1 MAKITAKATTEGM
14 NFRRYKDGD
23 FTQHSWQEEI
33 FQAGWSHK
41 CPTYVLRTPPCSAS
55 CPSGHDIRGWL
66 DIARGVEKPT
76 EGVVWQE
83 YAFRRMTEANPFP
96 AIMGR
101 VCPAPCEAGCN
112 RNMVEEHVGI
122 NSVEHYVGDWAIANG
137 LSFTKPEAENGRKV
151 AVIGGGPAG
160 LSAAYHLRK
169 RGYAVTVFEEKPELG
184 GFMRYGIPGYRVP
197 RDTLDAECQR
207 ITDMGVAVKTNCRV
221 GKDVTVAQLEK
232 DFDAIFW
239 GVGTHSGRG
248 LPIPGWKDTPNCV
261 SGVAFLKAFN
271 EGRLQA
277 VTGKIIVVGGG
288 DTSIDV
294 ASVAR
299 RLGHIDEVSKQD
311 RIEHVIF
318 GETAHDVA
326 KTAKREGC
334 KAVLTS
340 LFPVDKMMAAER
352 EVEDAKREGIDIQG
366 GVMPLEVLKDADGRA
381 TGLKMCKC
389 TMDGMTPVP
398 VAGTEFTLEGDLI
411 VAAIGQS
418 GDLAGLEDL
427 DNGKGFINADKAM
440 RVPGRPKHWVG
451 GDVVRPHLLTTAIG
465 HGRVA
470 ASSIDEFLNTGEVG
484 KRPKVDVH
492 YWNLLNKLRETK
504 LEPEKF
510 EPKPETLR
518 GTSDAKFAVHNF
530 EDRAANEVI
539 PHDELFLG
547 HFTQVPRNHR
557 GEIHIGADE
566 VIGNFTERLL
576 KLGDKEVVDEAKRCM
591 SCGLCFE
598 CDNCVVFCPQT
609 AVQRTPKNQR
619 TTGRYVY
626 TEYSKCIGCHICQDV
641 CPTGYIQMGLGE

>member
-1 MAKITAKATTEGM
+1 MAKTSAKAITEGK
-14 NFRRYKDGD
+14 NYRRYKDGD
-23 FTQHSWQEEI
+23 FQTSDWSQEI

-41 CPTYVLRTPPCSAS
+41 CPTYVLRTPPCSGS

-66 DIARGVEKPT
+66 DIARGVEKPP
-76 EGVVWQE
+76 VADMAWQE

-101 VCPAPCEAGCN
+101 VCPAPCEQGCN

-122 NSVEHYVGDWAIANG
+122 NSVEHFVGNWAVENKLA
-137 LSFTKPEAENGRKV
+137 FATPEAETGKKV
-151 AVIGGGPAG
+151 VVIGGGPAG
-160 LSAAYHLRK
+160 LSAAYQLRRK
-169 RGYAVTVFEEKPELG
+169 GHSVTILEDKAELG

-197 RDTLDAECQR
+197 RDVLDAEIKR
-207 ITDMGVAVKTNCRV
+207 ILDMGVEVKANCRV
-221 GKDVTVAQLEK
+221 GRDVTVADLEGQY
-232 DFDAIFW
+232 DAIFW

-248 LPIPGWKDTPNCV
+248 LPIPGWKDTSNCV

-277 VTGKIIVVGGG
+277 VTGRIIVVGGG

-299 RLGHIDEVSKQD
+299 RLGHIKEVSQQD

-334 KAVLTS
+334 TATLTS

-352 EVEDAKREGIDIQG
+352 EVEDAKREGIDIKG
-366 GVMPLEVLKDADGRA
+366 GVMPLEVIKGADGRA
-381 TGLKMCKC
+381 TGLRMCQC

-398 VAGTEFTLEGDLI
+398 VAGTEFTLDGDLI

-418 GDLAGLEDL
+418 GDLADL
-427 DNGKGFINADKAM
+427 AEMDNGKGFINADKNM
-440 RVPGRPKHWVG
+440 RVPGKPKHFVG

-470 ASSIDEFLNTGEVG
+470 AASIDEFLTAGETS
-484 KRPKVDVH
+484 KRPKVDVAH
-492 YWNLLNKLRETK
+492 WNLLNKLREFK
-504 LEPEKF
+504 LEPEKYSG
-510 EPKPETLR
+510 EAVR
-518 GTSDAKFAVHNF
+518 GTNSAKFAVHNF
-530 EDRAANEVI
+530 EDRAAHEVI
-539 PHDELFLG
+539 PHDDLFLG
-547 HFTQVPRNHR
+547 HFTQTARHHR

-576 KLGDKEVVDEAKRCM
+576 PLSEKETQDEAKRCM

-598 CDNCVVFCPQT
+598 CDNCVVFCPQG
-609 AVQRTPKNQR
+609 AVSRTPKAER
-619 TTGRYVY
+619 TTGRYVQ
-626 TEYSKCIGCHICQDV
+626 TDYSKCIGCHICHDV

>member
-1 MAKITAKATTEGM
+1 MAAKTTAKATTEGK

-23 FTQHSWQEEI
+23 SVTTEWSEYI

-41 CPTYVLRTPPCSAS
+41 CPTYVLRTPPCSGS

-66 DIARGVEKPT
+66 DIVRGMEKPT
-76 EGVVWQE
+76 NGQSWQE

-101 VCPAPCEAGCN
+101 VCPAPCEQGCN

-122 NSVEHYVGDWAIANG
+122 NSVEHFIGNWAVENAIGFA
-137 LSFTKPEAENGRKV
+137 KPETETGKKI

-160 LSAAYHLRK
+160 LSAAYQLRK
-169 RGYAVTVFEEKPELG
+169 MGHGVTIFEDKPALG

-197 RDTLDAECQR
+197 RDTLDAEIKR
-207 ITDMGVAVKTNCRV
+207 ITDMGVAVKANCRV
-221 GKDVTVAQLEK
+221 GKDITVADLEK
-232 DFDAIFW
+232 TYDAIFW

-248 LPIPGWKDTPNCV
+248 LPIPGWADTPNCV
-261 SGVAFLKAFN
+261 SGIAFLKAFN

-277 VTGKIIVVGGG
+277 VTGRIIVVGGG

-299 RLGHIDEVSKQD
+299 RLGHIKEVSKQD

-326 KTAKREGC
+326 ATATREGC
-334 KAVLTS
+334 ETTLTS
-340 LFPVDKMMAAER
+340 LFPVNKMMAAQR
-352 EVEDAKREGIDIQG
+352 EVDDATREGIDIKA
-366 GVMPLEVLKDADGRA
+366 GVMPLEVLKGADGRA
-381 TGLKMCKC
+381 TGLKMCQC
-389 TMDGMTPVP
+389 TMDGMIPVP
-398 VAGTEFTLEGDLI
+398 VSGTEFVIEGDLI

-418 GDLAGLEDL
+418 GDLKDL
-427 DNGKGFINADKAM
+427 PEIDNGRGFINADKNM
-440 RVPGRPKHWVG
+440 RVPGKEKHFVG

-470 ASSIDEFLNTGEVG
+470 AASIDQYLATGELS

-492 YWNLLNKLRETK
+492 HFNLLNKLRETN
-504 LEPEKF
+504 LSPEKYACG
-510 EPKPETLR
+510 PTR
-518 GTSDAKFAVHNF
+518 GTSEAKFAVHNF
-530 EDRAANEVI
+530 EDRAANEI
-539 PHDELFLG
+539 IAHEDLFLG
-547 HFTQVPRNHR
+547 HFPASARHHR
-557 GEIHIGADE
+557 SEIHIGADE
-566 VIGNFTERLL
+566 VIGNFVERLVPL
-576 KLGDKEVVDEAKRCM
+576 PEKDTVDEAKRCM

-598 CDNCVVFCPQT
+598 CDNCVVFCPQG
-609 AVQRTPKNQR
+609 AVSRTPKNER
-619 TTGRYVY
+619 TTGRYVETDY
-626 TEYSKCIGCHICQDV
+626 AKCIGCHICRDV

>member
-1 MAKITAKATTEGM
+1 MAKISAKAITEGK

-23 FTQHSWQEEI
+23 HKPNAWQQEI

-66 DIARGVEKPT
+66 DIVRGMEKPSD
-76 EGVVWQE
+76 GMNWQE
-83 YAFRRMTEANPFP
+83 YAFRRMTDANPFP

-101 VCPAPCEAGCN
+101 VCPAPCEQGCN

-122 NSVEHYVGDWAIANG
+122 NSVEHHVGEYAIANKLG
-137 LSFTKPEAENGRKV
+137 FAKPAVETGKNI

-160 LSAAYHLRK
+160 LSAAYQLRK
-169 RGYAVTVFEEKPELG
+169 RGFGVTVFEEKAELG
-184 GFMRYGIPGYRVP
+184 GFMRYGIPAYRVP
-197 RDTLDAECQR
+197 RDVLDAECGR
-207 ITDMGVAVKTNCRV
+207 IVDMGVTVKTRCRI

-239 GVGTHSGRG
+239 GIGTHSGRG
-248 LPIPGWKDTPNCV
+248 LPMPGWDGTPNCV

-277 VTGKIIVVGGG
+277 VTGRIIVVGGG

-299 RLGHIDEVSKQD
+299 RLGHIKEVSKQD

-326 KTAKREGC
+326 ATAQREGC
-334 KAVLTS
+334 QTTLTS
-340 LFPVDKMMAAER
+340 LFPVEKMMAAER
-352 EVEDAKREGIDIQG
+352 EVADARREGIDIKG
-366 GVMPLEVLKDADGRA
+366 GVMPLEVLKGADGRA
-381 TGLKMCKC
+381 TGLRMCQC
-389 TMDGMTPVP
+389 TMDGMKPVP
-398 VAGTEFTLEGDLI
+398 VAGTEFTIEADLI
-411 VAAIGQS
+411 VAAIGQK
-418 GDLAGLEDL
+418 GDLAGLEEM
-427 DNGKGFINADKAM
+427 DNGNGFITADKTM
-440 RVPGRPKHWVG
+440 RVPGKAKHWVG

-465 HGRVA
+465 HGRIAA
-470 ASSIDEFLNTGEVG
+470 ASIAEFLATGEVS

-504 LEPEKF
+504 LEPETYSG
-510 EPKPETLR
+510 EQVR
-518 GTSDAKFAVHNF
+518 GTAAAKFAVHNF

-539 PHDELFLG
+539 AHEQLFLG
-547 HFTQVPRNHR
+547 HFPPVARKHR
-557 GEIHIGADE
+557 EEIHIGADE
-566 VIGNFTERLL
+566 VIGNFVERLVAL
-576 KLGDKEVVDEAKRCM
+576 PEADTVAEAKRCM

-598 CDNCVVFCPQT
+598 CDNCVVFCPQG
-609 AVQRTPKNQR
+609 AVQRTPKAER

-626 TEYSKCIGCHICQDV
+626 TEYSKCIGCHICADV
-641 CPTGYIQMGLGE
+641 CPTGYIQMGMGE

>member
-1 MAKITAKATTEGM
+1 MAAKTNAKATTEGK
-14 NFRRYKDGD
+14 NFRRFKDGD
-23 FTQHSWQEEI
+23 HVERDWSEQI
-33 FQAGWSHK
+33 FQASWSHK
-41 CPTYVLRTPPCSAS
+41 CPTYVLRTPPCSGS

-66 DIARGVEKPT
+66 DIVRGMEKPVA
-76 EGVVWQE
+76 GMAWQE

-101 VCPAPCEAGCN
+101 VCPAPCEQGCN

-122 NSVEHYVGDWAIANG
+122 NSVEHFIGNWAIENDIGFA
-137 LSFTKPEAENGRKV
+137 KPEQETGKTI

-160 LSAAYHLRK
+160 LSAAYQLRK
-169 RGYAVTVFEEKPELG
+169 MGHGVTVFEEKAELG
-184 GFMRYGIPGYRVP
+184 GFMRYGIPNYRVP
-197 RDTLDAECQR
+197 RDKLDAEIKR
-207 ITDMGVAVKTNCRV
+207 ILDMGVTVKTNCRI
-221 GKDVTVAQLEK
+221 GRDVKVADLEAK
-232 DFDAIFW
+232 FDAIFW

-248 LPIPGWKDTPNCV
+248 LPIPGWADTPNCV

-277 VTGKIIVVGGG
+277 VTGRIIVVGGG

-299 RLGHIDEVSKQD
+299 RLGHIKEVSQQD

-326 KTAKREGC
+326 ATAKREGC
-334 KAVLTS
+334 TATLTS

-352 EVEDAKREGIDIQG
+352 EVDDAKREGIDIKG

-381 TGLKMCKC
+381 TGLKMCQC

-398 VAGTEFTLEGDLI
+398 VGGTEFTIEADLI

-418 GDLAGLEDL
+418 GDLKDL
-427 DNGKGFINADKAM
+427 PEIDNGKGFINADKNM
-440 RVPGRPKHWVG
+440 RVPGKEKHFVG

-465 HGRVA
+465 HGRIA
-470 ASSIDEFLNTGEVG
+470 AASIDEYLAKGEIA
-484 KRPKVDVH
+484 KRPKVDVNH
-492 YWNLLNKLRETK
+492 WKLLNKLREAN
-504 LEPEKF
+504 LS
-510 EPKPETLR
+510 PETYAGGAIR
-518 GTSDAKFAVHNF
+518 GTNSAKFAVHNF
-530 EDRAANEVI
+530 EDRAANEII
-539 PHDELFLG
+539 PHDDLFLG
-547 HFTQVPRNHR
+547 HFTNTARTHR
-557 GEIHIGADE
+557 GEIHIGQDE

-576 KLGDKEVVDEAKRCM
+576 ALSEAETVGEAKRCM

-598 CDNCVVFCPQT
+598 CDNCVVFCPQG
-609 AVQRTPKNQR
+609 AVYRVKKDER
-619 TTGRYVY
+619 TTGRYVQ
-626 TEYSKCIGCHICQDV
+626 TDYSKCIGCHICHDV